1 MNLSLE
7 LTKITKKLT
16 YSDIFHFPTIIEQEE
31 KIKSENDKSNLEKVH
46 DLSESY
52 IDILEKCNNI
62 EKIKSWNPKGIVLT
76 GATGFLGIHILE
88 EFLKCETCNIYCIV
102 RDDPGISSSTKLV
115 QKLNYYFGNKYDYLI
130 NNRIFVVHGDITKPY
145 FGIEKSKLSDI
156 SKKVDLVVHCAA
168 KVEHFGNYNDFYKTN
183 VQSVKYITDYC
194 KIFNKKLYHISTI
207 SVTGMKLDIDYP
219 LYKKKIRNKN
229 IKFDER
235 YLYIGQVLENVY
247 ARSKFESEK
256 CVLDA
261 IANGVDAY
269 ILRLGNLMPRSYDGL
284 FQENIS
290 NNGVINKINAFLD
303 IGIIPDYMLK
313 YHFDFTPI
321 DYVSN
326 AIYKLITH
334 PNDTNRIFHLYN
346 HNNTSIKKI
355 IKISKKLNY
364 NVKIVKEEEFKNI
377 IEDILKDDNSKSL
390 LKNTIY
396 DFDNNLHLNYMNDI
410 KLKSNFTIKYLKRLH
425 FKWKKTSDEYIIKF
439 LKLLRRKN

>member
-1 MNLSLE
+1 
-7 LTKITKKLT
+7 
-16 YSDIFHFPTIIEQEE
+16 
-31 KIKSENDKSNLEKVH
+31 
-46 DLSESY
+46 
-52 IDILEKCNNI
+52 
-62 EKIKSWNPKGIVLT
+62 
-76 GATGFLGIHILE
+76 
-88 EFLKCETCNIYCIV
+88 
-102 RDDPGISSSTKLV
+102 
-115 QKLNYYFGNKYDYLI
+115 
-130 NNRIFVVHGDITKPY
+130 
-145 FGIEKSKLSDI
+145 
-156 SKKVDLVVHCAA
+156 
-168 KVEHFGNYNDFYKTN
+168 
-183 VQSVKYITDYC
+183 
-194 KIFNKKLYHISTI
+194 
-207 SVTGMKLDIDYP
+207 MKLDIDYP

-390 LKNTIY
+390 LKNIIY